1 MKFILKGTVNLTVNN
16 NETKEHGTRIAPSPD
31 SPKGPISEIFV
42 KSSAALPVLEHGK
55 EYTVTI
61 DDGEETSL

>member
-16 NETKEHGTRIAPSPD
+16 NETKEHGTRIPASQP
-31 SPKGPISEIFV
+31 GPITAVFV
-42 KSSAALPVLEHGK
+42 KSSAALPVLAHGK